1 MAHSLYLSPVSH
13 GETGPLTSV
22 TSAQE
27 TSGVRWNGALR
38 FEAVC
43 FFVVF
48 FLIFIVALG
57 DQTGRIQLPPVDL
70 CQLQRLFPSGVC
82 LCDLERD

>member
-48 FLIFIVALG
+48 FFYFYCGIRGPNGENSASS
-57 DQTGRIQLPPVDL
+57 
-70 CQLQRLFPSGVC
+70 SGSVSAA
-82 LCDLERD
+82 EVVSQWSVFM

>member
-1 MAHSLYLSPVSH
+1 M
-13 GETGPLTSV
+13 

-43 FFVVF
+43 CCFF
-48 FLIFIVALG
+48 IFIVALG

-70 CQLQRLFPSGVC
+70 RQLQRLFPSGVC